1 MSLVLANKVAIITG
15 GSRGIGEG
23 LVRFFAAAGARVYF
37 TYNSNAEK
45 AEALAAELSSDA
57 VQVTAVKADVTNAEQ
72 VAALVAKVV
81 EEAKAIDILV
91 NNAGITKDGLLMRM
105 SEADWDDVLNTNLKG
120 VFLCSKAVMRTMMSQ
135 RRGRIINIGSIVGL
149 SGNAGQAN
157 YAASKAGIVGFT
169 RSLAKELASRN
180 ILVNCVAPGYVYTDM
195 TGKLTDEQRK
205 AFEDF
210 IPLKRSGT
218 VDEIASVV
226 GFLASDAA
234 SYVTGQVI
242 NVDGGL
248 AL

>member
-1 MSLVLANKVAIITG
+1 MSLLLANKIAVVTG

-23 LVRFFAAAGARVYF
+23 IVRSLAAAGSRVYF

-45 AEALAAELSSDA
+45 AEALASELTSET
-57 VQVTAVKADVTNAEQ
+57 VPVTAVKANVTSADE
-72 VAALVAKVV
+72 VAALVSRVI
-81 EEAKAIDILV
+81 EEAKSLDILV

-105 SEADWDDVLNTNLKG
+105 SETDWDDVLNTNLKG
-120 VFLCSKAVMRTMMSQ
+120 VFLCSKAVLRPMMSQ

-157 YAASKAGIVGFT
+157 YAASKAGLVGFT
-169 RSLAKELASRN
+169 RSLAKEVASRN
-180 ILVNCVAPGYVYTDM
+180 ILVNCVAPGYVLTDM
-195 TGKLTDEQRK
+195 TGKLTEEQRK
-205 AFEDF
+205 TFEEH

-218 VDEIASVV
+218 VEEIASVV

-234 SYVTGQVI
+234 SYITGQVI
-242 NVDGGL
+242 NIDGGL